1 VRVHGVTA
9 GPLFP
14 DEGPRGARLL
24 RRTRGIGL
32 EVVGFLAVTVLFPL
46 LALAALGVDLVLWLK
61 ERKPWMAT
69 RLLAFAWWFLLGEM
83 RALLGLLVIK
93 VASRSGSNRRRRWL
107 YAWRIHWMR
116 GHIGGIRVLFGV
128 GFEVEDL
135 ELAGPGPVVM
145 LMRHAS
151 MIDNALPDYTAGR
164 AHGMGLRF
172 VIKKELQSLPII
184 DIGARWVPNFF
195 VRRASENPEAE
206 TAQMRRLAHDLGP
219 DSREGILIYPE
230 GTRCTAS
237 KLARAKAAI
246 AERQPELAARA
257 DRLQHVLPPRLSG
270 PLALLD
276 ETAGSA
282 DVVFCGHVGFDGL
295 RALGEIWRGTLVGT
309 TIRVR
314 FWRYPAAEVPES
326 HDERVDWLYERWQ
339 VLDDWIGDQLAGPG
353 APDRSPAEQPA

>member
-1 VRVHGVTA
+1 MRVHGVTA

-14 DEGPRGARLL
+14 DEGPRGARLV
-24 RRTRGIGL
+24 RRVRGIAI
-32 EVVGFLAVTVLFPL
+32 EVVALILVTALFPL
-46 LALAALGVDLVLWLK
+46 LAVVALAVDLVLWLRD
-61 ERKPWMAT
+61 RKPWVAI
-69 RLLAFAWWFLLGEM
+69 RLLAFGWWFLSSDV
-83 RALLGLLVIK
+83 RALLGLLVIRLSS
-93 VASRSGSNRRRRWL
+93 ASGSDRRRRWL
-107 YAWRIHWMR
+107 YDWRIHWMR
-116 GHIGGIRVLFGV
+116 SHIGGIRVLFGV
-128 GFEVEDL
+128 GFEVEGM
-135 ELAGPGPVVM
+135 EQAGPGPVLM

-151 MIDNALPDYTAGR
+151 MVDNALPDYTAGR

-172 VIKKELQSLPII
+172 VIKKELESLPVI

-195 VRRASENPEAE
+195 VRRASEDPEAE
-206 TAQMRRLAHDLGP
+206 AAQMRRLGENLGP

-246 AERQPELAARA
+246 AERQPELSSRA

-276 ETAGSA
+276 QTAGT

-295 RALGEIWRGTLVGT
+295 RGLGDIWQGGLVGT

-314 FWRYPAAEVPES
+314 FWRYPGAEVPES
-326 HDERVDWLYERWQ
+326 YDERVAWLYERWQ
-339 VLDDWIGDQLAGPG
+339 VLDDWIGDQLDAPG
-353 APDRSPAEQPA
+353 AAAERAAAEQPA

>member
-14 DEGPRGARLL
+14 DDGPRGPRLV
-24 RRTRGIGL
+24 RRVRGIL
-32 EVVGFLAVTVLFPL
+32 IEVVALVLVTVLFPL
-46 LALAALGVDLVLWLK
+46 LLAGAAVVDLVLWVK
-61 ERKPWMAT
+61 DRKPWMAV
-69 RLLAFAWWFLLGEM
+69 RLVAMAWWFLFADVRVLLAM
-83 RALLGLLVIK
+83 LAIRLTTRA
-93 VASRSGSNRRRRWL
+93 GSDRRRRAL
-107 YAWRIHWMR
+107 YDLRIHWMSS
-116 GHIGGIRVLFGV
+116 HVGGIRFLFGL
-128 GFEVEDL
+128 GFEVEGL
-135 ELAGPGPVVM
+135 EEAGPGPVII

-172 VIKKELQSLPII
+172 VIKKELESLPVI

-195 VRRASENPEAE
+195 VRRASDDPEAE
-206 TAQMRRLAHDLGP
+206 TAQMRRLAEELGP

-230 GTRCTAS
+230 GTRSTAS
-237 KLARAKAAI
+237 KRARAKAAI
-246 AERQPELAARA
+246 AERQPHLADRA

-276 ETAGSA
+276 AAKGV

-295 RALGEIWRGTLVGT
+295 RGVGDIWRGQLVGT

-314 FWRYPAAEVPES
+314 FWRYPAAEIPAGEQ
-326 HDERVDWLYERWQ
+326 ERVDWLYERWQ
-339 VLDDWIGDQLAGPG
+339 ILDDWIGEQLGESEAGP
-353 APDRSPAEQPA
+353 APTGVA